1 MTADSIVRVS
11 PATIADRPRQS
22 VGPGDTPTAEELR
35 QVAEEV
41 RLAFP
46 RPLRA
51 PQLVLIDVDPHHL
64 HAFWTLEPAAVD
76 AARRAPD
83 GDGEMVLRI
92 AEAGEGHEAV
102 AFDVE
107 VIGLQGQCYVD
118 VWGEQRCYRGEIG
131 LRGLDG
137 RLTPLAPAAAV
148 QLPRTASGIRAP
160 APPPAPPADQAA
172 ETPEADV
179 VAPAEPV
186 PAALELPEPAR
197 HPFPLPPTEAGVYDP
212 EPGAPVLVIPPAEP
226 AAAPAAAARPM
237 PAAHEL
243 PEPVRHPFPL
253 PPTEAGTYD
262 PEPRAPALAM
272 SPAEPAPPPPA
283 VRPVPAAHELP
294 EPVRHPFPLP
304 PTEASEYIPEG
315 LLGGFAP
322 ADTPLS
328 AEPATAETPPDFSA
342 EAASTADAPPPAG
355 QTPASGQAGA
365 VPAPEAADPA
375 GLLPLENVL
384 TLSSFALGRESVEFE
399 INAELHISGRVRPG
413 MRLQLFGRP
422 VALRPDGS
430 FSITR
435 PLPAGALLFS
445 SLLISDDSTP

>member
-197 HPFPLPPTEAGVYDP
+197 HPFPLPPTEAG
-212 EPGAPVLVIPPAEP
+212 
-226 AAAPAAAARPM
+226 
-237 PAAHEL
+237 
-243 PEPVRHPFPL
+243 
-253 PPTEAGTYD
+253 TYD

-375 GLLPLENVL
+375 DLLPLENVL